1 MQMDQ
6 VPGPMPSAG
15 EEYTPPFFFKYFW
28 LSDIGCNLKL

>member
-15 EEYTPPFFFKYFW
+15 EEYTPPPFFLNTFDY
-28 LSDIGCNLKL
+28 LT